1 MPSYQLNLFADN
13 FQFYLQDEDAN
24 GDLSNSWTPAAADN
38 LLAIAPG
45 AIGVGTVRNMTVPVT
60 VEIREDRPEEREL
73 WDKVNEC
80 SIDIKS
86 GKLVIAGSTDY
97 LPEAQRI
104 TVSPGKY
111 TAQIFYG
118 NLGSVSEDGY
128 DGEDHY
134 KVILWPQDNR

>member
-1 MPSYQLNLFADN
+1 MPTYQLNLFADN

-24 GDLSNSWTPAAADN
+24 GDLSDSWTPAAADN

-45 AIGVGTVRNMTVPVT
+45 IIGVGTVRNMTVPVT
-60 VEIREDRPEEREL
+60 VEIRNDRPEEREL

-80 SIDIKS
+80 AIEIPS
-86 GKLVIAGSTDY
+86 GRLVIAGSTDY
-97 LPEAQRI
+97 FPEAQRI

-111 TAQIFYG
+111 TAQIYYG

-134 KVILWPQDNR
+134 KVILWLQDNR